1 VTYIEVTR
9 GQDISHWITCVS
21 GIFSN
26 ILISR
31 RNRDLIGQSE
41 DTLGDSLLALLEL
54 GHSDLLCGLYR
65 AKFTFPMYFKGNKIL
80 LIILRLFTTRS
91 FSKCQMIIPATTFVP
106 YQPFDLDPFP
116 KVTAA
121 I

>member
-26 ILISR
+26 SLISR
-31 RNRDLIGQSE
+31 RSRDLIWWSV
-41 DTLGDSLLALLEL
+41 DTLGDWLLALIEL
-54 GHSDLLCGLYR
+54 GHSDLLCGFNRQSSLFQCISMATRFAYN
-65 AKFTFPMYFKGNKIL
+65 FKA
-80 LIILRLFTTRS
+80 FTTRS
-91 FSKCQMIIPATTFVP
+91 FSVCQIIIPATTFVP